1 MRNFLSYAAAMAAIA
16 AAVSPLALAEPVNV
30 TLSKRD
36 AVVTRFESGAV
47 RNGDRQSTLEASF
60 HAVGCAPATLSVTK
74 STANVMCT
82 LPGEDAETIIVGAHF
97 DFVERGQGM
106 VDNWSGAALLPSLYE
121 TLKSE
126 LLHHTFRFVGFAGEE
141 QGLAGS
147 TRYVKEL
154 NATERT
160 NLRAYINLECL
171 GLSPVSVWAS
181 RADPVLLRRWTEIAG
196 ALKMPVAAVNV
207 EQVGDDDSHPFLRAK
222 VPVITIHSLTQE
234 TLPLLHTRRDQA
246 AAVDMNRYYDAYR
259 AVAFYLR
266 YLDDKL
272 RERPVLSSGS
282 GQ

>member
-1 MRNFLSYAAAMAAIA
+1 MAAIV
-16 AAVSPLALAEPVNV
+16 AAVSSLALAEPVNV

-36 AVVTRFESGAV
+36 AVVTRFESGVV
-47 RNGDRQSTLEASF
+47 RNGDRQSTLEGSF
-60 HAVGCAPATLSVTK
+60 HAVGCAPATLPVTK
-74 STANVMCT
+74 STANVVCT

-106 VDNWSGAALLPSLYE
+106 VDDWSGAALLPSLYE
-121 TLKSE
+121 TLKSG

-141 QGLAGS
+141 RGLAGS
-147 TRYVKEL
+147 TRFVKEL

-196 ALKMPVAAVNV
+196 ALKMPVSAVNV

-234 TLPLLHTRRDQA
+234 TLPMLHTRRDQA

-259 AVAFYLR
+259 AVAFYLK

-272 RERPVLSSGS
+272 RERPGLSSGS